1 MVATIMIYFCFIAVN
16 LVPKLATVNLYTKVE
31 FTCRGP
37 GNAVHWIINGS
48 LLNDNIKRERNIKV
62 TDYSTADQLFSVLAI
77 TASPENNNIGIGCQT
92 IEYSTQKVERNN
104 SILNATG

>member
-1 MVATIMIYFCFIAVN
+1 MIYFYFITVN
-16 LVPKLATVNLYTKVE
+16 LEPRLATVDLYTKVE
-31 FTCRGP
+31 YTCSGP
-37 GNAVHWIINGS
+37 GNAVYWIINGS

-62 TDYSTADQLFSVLAI
+62 TDFSTADQLFSVLAI

-92 IEYSTQKVERNN
+92 INYSMQKVERNN

>member
-1 MVATIMIYFCFIAVN
+1 MIYFCFITVN
-16 LVPKLATVNLYTKVE
+16 LVPRLATVDLDTKVK
-31 FTCRGP
+31 FTCRGR
-37 GNAVHWIINGS
+37 GDALYWIINGS

-62 TDYSTADQLFSVLAI
+62 TDFSTADQLFSVLAI

-92 IEYSTQKVERNN
+92 INYSTRKVERNN